1 MSLLTCRHL
10 SVSYDGKAVLSDLNF
25 SVDEGDYL
33 GIVGENG
40 AGKSTLVKALLRLKK
55 ISGGEIVTADGFK
68 PTEIGYLPQQTP
80 VQKDFPASVWEVV
93 LSGRLNR
100 CGMYPFYRKSDK
112 EDAEEK
118 IGNARHRR
126 PEETVLPRSFRR
138 PAAACTPCASTLRHG
153 KTPAPGRAGDRP

>member
-80 VQKDFPASVWEVV
+80 IPSPAHYCLRQKRSRPTHSRRSAPLLSDRLPWQPHRLPAHDHRWHRHYYSFHHCCCPSRKRNE
-93 LSGRLNR
+93 LSQHQRQLL
-100 CGMYPFYRKSDK
+100 PLS
-112 EDAEEK
+112 
-118 IGNARHRR
+118 
-126 PEETVLPRSFRR
+126 TVPR
-138 PAAACTPCASTLRHG
+138 
-153 KTPAPGRAGDRP
+153 

>member
-118 IGNARHRR
+118 WKC
-126 PEETVLPRSFRR
+126 S
-138 PAAACTPCASTLRHG
+138 ASPT
-153 KTPAPGRAGDRP
+153 

>member
-25 SVDEGDYL
+25 SVNEGDYL

-55 ISGGEIVTADGFK
+55 ISGGEIVTTDGFK

-100 CGMYPFYRKSDK
+100 CGMYPFYRIKKTRKKKWKCS
-112 EDAEEK
+112 
-118 IGNARHRR
+118 
-126 PEETVLPRSFRR
+126 
-138 PAAACTPCASTLRHG
+138 AS
-153 KTPAPGRAGDRP
+153 PI

>member
-118 IGNARHRR
+118 MEMLGIRHPVRARAHRNAWKGRLFFSEAT
-126 PEETVLPRSFRR
+126 PPFFPLLPAISET
-138 PAAACTPCASTLRHG
+138 TT
-153 KTPAPGRAGDRP
+153 

>member
-55 ISGGEIVTADGFK
+55 PSGGEIVTADGFK

-93 LSGRLNR
+93 LSGRKR
-100 CGMYPFYRKSDK
+100 RFSAPASRDSGCRHTAG
-112 EDAEEK
+112 
-118 IGNARHRR
+118 AR
-126 PEETVLPRSFRR
+126 LCFSYSFLKARS
-138 PAAACTPCASTLRHG
+138 AS
-153 KTPAPGRAGDRP
+153 

>member
-55 ISGGEIVTADGFK
+55 ISGGEIVTADGFSSV
-68 PTEIGYLPQQTP
+68 PPP
-80 VQKDFPASVWEVV
+80 PPRQKIFPRQCLGS
-93 LSGRLNR
+93 R
-100 CGMYPFYRKSDK
+100 PF
-112 EDAEEK
+112 
-118 IGNARHRR
+118 R
-126 PEETVLPRSFRR
+126 PSEP
-138 PAAACTPCASTLRHG
+138 LRHVSFLS
-153 KTPAPGRAGDRP
+153 KIR

>member
-93 LSGRLNR
+93 LSGRLPWQPHR
-100 CGMYPFYRKSDK
+100 LPAHDHRWHRHYYSFHHCCCPSRKRNELSQHQ
-112 EDAEEK
+112 
-118 IGNARHRR
+118 RQLL
-126 PEETVLPRSFRR
+126 PLSTVPR
-138 PAAACTPCASTLRHG
+138 
-153 KTPAPGRAGDRP
+153 

>member
-80 VQKDFPASVWEVV
+80 RAERFSRQCLGS
-93 LSGRLNR
+93 R
-100 CGMYPFYRKSDK
+100 PF
-112 EDAEEK
+112 
-118 IGNARHRR
+118 R
-126 PEETVLPRSFRR
+126 PSEP
-138 PAAACTPCASTLRHG
+138 LRHVSFLS
-153 KTPAPGRAGDRP
+153 KIR

>member
-40 AGKSTLVKALLRLKK
+40 AGKSTLVKALLRLKN
-55 ISGGEIVTADGFK
+55 
-68 PTEIGYLPQQTP
+68 IGRGNRNCRWLQAYGNRIPSQQTP

-100 CGMYPFYRKSDK
+100 CGMYPLS
-112 EDAEEK
+112 K
-118 IGNARHRR
+118 IR
-126 PEETVLPRSFRR
+126 
-138 PAAACTPCASTLRHG
+138 
-153 KTPAPGRAGDRP
+153 